1 MTIQELLPSGVYPIW
16 SPYDSFEAADAL
28 MKALA
33 EEEQGQTSAALQEEL
48 ADANPDLL
56 AAALPA
62 YAIHIASLQAEIAE
76 YLHANPT
83 DISQIAAALPAEA
96 LAQ

>member
-1 MTIQELLPSGVYPIW
+1 MVANSKELQIALRNLRIFG
-16 SPYDSFEAADAL
+16 EA
-28 MKALA
+28 
-33 EEEQGQTSAALQEEL
+33 SAALREQL
-48 ADANPDLL
+48 AASNPDLL

-62 YAIHIASLQAEIAE
+62 YVNRIARLQAEIAE
-76 YLHANPT
+76 YLYAHPA

>member
-1 MTIQELLPSGVYPIW
+1 MIANSKELQI
-16 SPYDSFEAADAL
+16 AL
-28 MKALA
+28 RNLRIFG
-33 EEEQGQTSAALQEEL
+33 ETSAALQEEL

-62 YAIHIASLQAEIAE
+62 YVSRIASLQAEIAE
-76 YLHANPT
+76 YLSAHPA

-96 LAQ
+96 LTV